1 MLVLK
6 RKEGQAIDV
15 GGNVRIILKEVRGGH
30 VKVAIVAP
38 KEVRVTR
45 SEMRQ
50 SIEEENRKAAGCLE
64 FACAPGEEMPAAL
77 GKIDDMLAPA
87 LEGKR

>member
-6 RKEGQAIDV
+6 RKQGQAIDV

-45 SEMRQ
+45 SEVRQ
-50 SIEEENRKAAGCLE
+50 SIEVENRKAAGCLE
-64 FACAPGEEMPAAL
+64 FSCTPGGEVPAAL
-77 GKIDDMLAPA
+77 DRIDDMVSPA
-87 LEGKR
+87 VEGKP